1 MIASVPENIRH
12 KLALLPDQPGC
23 YLMKNQDG
31 KIIYVGKAK
40 VLKNRVRSYF
50 TGSHDGKTQRL
61 VSEIRDFEYIV
72 TASNMEA
79 LILECN
85 LIKKHSPRYNVLLK
99 DDKTY
104 PYIKITN
111 EEHPRLEVTRKVAG
125 DKAKYYGPYPNA
137 YAAHETKKLLDRLYP
152 LRKCRTMPPKVCLYY
167 HIGQCAAPCEF
178 EVPPETYRDMLN
190 DIQRFL
196 GGGHREIR
204 KEIEKKMHEAAEN
217 LEFERAREFR
227 DQIASIDAVTQQQ
240 KITTLDRVDRDIFGY
255 AVDKGW
261 MCVQVLYMR
270 QGKMIERH
278 ASVFPYYGEEYDDF
292 LSFVTQ
298 YYSNNP
304 AIPREVLLPA
314 APGTALPDEEAP
326 DEEAEE
332 GGEPEKA
339 GAAGEADDEDDEAA
353 AEEGAGGADEAAD
366 EEADDAADEGSR
378 EDWAGEEDDVD
389 GEDGAFGE
397 ADDEDD
403 EAAVE
408 EGAGGAD
415 EEADDA
421 ADDAENADAE
431 NADAVEGAVRSTGD
445 LKETLETWLGVKL
458 HIPRRGRKKKL
469 VGMAVKNA
477 RMALDEKFRLIERD
491 EARTVKAVENLGEY
505 LGTGPI
511 HRIEAFDNSNIQGS
525 DPVSAM
531 VVFTDGK
538 PDKKE
543 YRKYKVKTVQG
554 PDDYETMR
562 EVVRRRYE
570 RVLKE
575 GLPLPDLI
583 VIDGG
588 RGHISAAADV
598 LENEL
603 GLFLPVCGLVKD
615 AKHKTAELMA
625 GDPPQVVPL
634 PRDSQEFYLLQRIQ
648 DEVHRFAITFH
659 REIRGKSMV
668 ASQLDAIPGIGEKR
682 RKQLLKHFGSLK
694 KIREAA
700 VEDFR
705 PLGIGDKLAGTI
717 LRALRQE
724 EPTDSASDPDP
735 SQDPS
740 PGPSTGAE
748 QETNP

>member
-1 MIASVPENIRH
+1 MIASVPETVRH

-23 YLMKNQDG
+23 YLMKNEEG

-111 EEHPRLEVTRKVAG
+111 EEHPRLEVTRSVGK
-125 DKAKYYGPYPNA
+125 DKAKVYGPYPNA

-167 HIGQCAAPCEF
+167 HIGQCLAPCEY
-178 EVPPETYRDMLN
+178 EVQPETYASMLS

-196 GGGHREIR
+196 GGGHQDIR

-227 DQIASIDAVTQQQ
+227 DQIASIDAVVEKQ
-240 KITTLDRVDRDIFGY
+240 KITTADRLDRDVFGY

-261 MCVQVLYMR
+261 MCVQILYMR

-278 ASVFPYYGEEYDDF
+278 ASIFPYYGEEYDDF

-298 YYSNNP
+298 FYSNNP
-304 AIPREVLLPA
+304 ALPKEVLLPA
-314 APGTALPDEEAP
+314 APGTVEIESESEEADKP
-326 DEEAEE
+326 ASVDESSEGTGEPASEADTKRAIEEANELIDAEPEDEAEE
-332 GGEPEKA
+332 EA
-339 GAAGEADDEDDEAA
+339 SAAAG
-353 AEEGAGGADEAAD
+353 
-366 EEADDAADEGSR
+366 S
-378 EDWAGEEDDVD
+378 AGEE
-389 GEDGAFGE
+389 
-397 ADDEDD
+397 
-403 EAAVE
+403 
-408 EGAGGAD
+408 
-415 EEADDA
+415 
-421 ADDAENADAE
+421 ENAPGA
-431 NADAVEGAVRSTGD
+431 EGAVRSSSD
-445 LKETLETWLGVKL
+445 LKETLEGWLGVKL
-458 HIPRRGRKKKL
+458 HIPRRGRKKNM
-469 VGMAVKNA
+469 VSMAVKNA
-477 RMALDEKFRLIERD
+477 RVSLDEKFRLIERD
-491 EARTVKAVENLGEY
+491 EARTVKAVENLGAY

-511 HRIEAFDNSNIQGS
+511 RRIEAFDNSNIQGS

-570 RVLKE
+570 RVRKE
-575 GLPLPDLI
+575 GLPLPDLV

-588 RGHISAAADV
+588 RGHIAAAADV

-603 GLFLPVCGLVKD
+603 GLYLPVCGLVKD

-668 ASQLDAIPGIGEKR
+668 VSQLDSIPGIGEKR

-700 VEDFR
+700 VDDFR
-705 PLGIGDKLAGTI
+705 PLGIGDKLASTI
-717 LRALRQE
+717 LRHLRQE
-724 EPTDSASDPDP
+724 EPTASESELNPNEDLDQELDS
-735 SQDPS
+735 
-740 PGPSTGAE
+740 E
-748 QETNP
+748 NLE